1 MNLDLE
7 SYEVVLVK
15 IVTLRRPKR
24 TIASGAKDMLSVLI
38 PVYNWDCRVLAN
50 ELLRQGRLL
59 AAPFELVL
67 FDDGSEDAIRALHR
81 PLELEAEVNYQ
92 EMPNNLGR
100 AAIRNA
106 LAEAARFPY
115 LLFIDG
121 DSTIVKAD
129 YLAAYLRHLKP
140 GVVVYGGRSY
150 SPKPP
155 ADARYYLHWHYGVR
169 REAQTPAHRARHPHR
184 GFMTNN
190 FCIPAEVFA
199 PIGFDTAFRQY
210 GHEDTV
216 FGWALERAGAAVVH
230 VDNPLQHDG
239 LEPNEVFL
247 RKQEQATDNLR
258 ELASR
263 YPGLHTRLLETA
275 GWVRLPGLR
284 LLVNSV
290 LRTSAPGL
298 RRQLMSEKPNLIN
311 LDLLK
316 LYWFLRR

>member
-1 MNLDLE
+1 LTWRAI
-7 SYEVVLVK
+7 EVVLVK
-15 IVTLRRPKR
+15 IVTLRRLKR
-24 TIASGAKDMLSVLI
+24 TTASGAKDMLSVLI
-38 PVYNWDCRVLAN
+38 PVYNWDCRPLVT

-121 DSTIVKAD
+121 DSTMVKAD

-169 REAQTPAHRARHPHR
+169 REAQPPERRARHPHR

-190 FCIPAEVFA
+190 FCIPAAVFA
-199 PIGFDTAFRQY
+199 PIGFDPAFRQY

-216 FGWALERAGAAVVH
+216 FGWALERAGAAVSH
-230 VDNPLQHDG
+230 IDNPLQHDG
-239 LEPNEVFL
+239 LEPDDVFL

-258 ELASR
+258 ALSAR
-263 YPGLHTRLLETA
+263 YPGLHTRLLAAAE
-275 GWVRLPGLR
+275 RLRRLGLGA
-284 LLVNSV
+284 LMNAV
-290 LRTSAPGL
+290 LKALAPGL
-298 RRQLMSEKPNLIN
+298 RRQLMSGKPYLIN

-316 LYWFLRR
+316 LHWFLRR